1 MGYESFVIK
10 DPRVAKII
18 ENAKKFDIEALENEA
33 MLKTLLASQKFTLSQ
48 NERDSIE
55 EIFVKLMKIEEE
67 IQLSK

>member
-67 IQLSK
+67 IQLSN